1 MRERVEIEVD
11 EQGRLWVPQTLGKRL
26 GLVSGMVLVVSEEAA
41 NRAYWSIQRREGEKK
56 DMRKFAGVGLL
67 RTEGALKDDPHWD
80 QIMEEIQQERK
91 KERSADGAE

>member
-41 NRAYWSIQRREGEKK
+41 NRAYWSIPTTRLFREPSFGS
-56 DMRKFAGVGLL
+56 G
-67 RTEGALKDDPHWD
+67 
-80 QIMEEIQQERK
+80 
-91 KERSADGAE
+91 